1 MHARMQRGGSEASVD
16 VRRTALLFAT
26 AFAVL
31 LAHAATFLPFVCDDA
46 LISLRYAERLCQ
58 GHGLTWTDGERVEGY
73 TNLLWV
79 LLCAGLHWLGLDL
92 VTAARL
98 LGAACMALL
107 LAALAVLHPVRRAQ
121 AVWPVAVAPLLLA
134 ATPPLALWTFGGL
147 EPPLT
152 MALLAWSVLAGLA
165 LVRHPSIPRA
175 LTLGLPLALLVLAR
189 GDGPVFV
196 IGLALAA
203 AWLLRRNGLAAAL
216 GIAALWVLPP
226 LLAFAAQLGF
236 RLAYYHDWLPNTAY
250 VKVVP
255 TLSRALSGLIAYTLP
270 AALAMGGAVILAGV
284 GLVTAR
290 RRGDRLLP
298 CMTLLPALLWSVHIS
313 LIGGDY
319 MVGWRH
325 HLATATLLLLLGTAA
340 VPWWTARPRRW
351 RWALLL
357 LLASAAT
364 QLLDFETR
372 RARSEDWEWT
382 GKAVGTMLGSAFA
395 AQRPLVA
402 VEAAGTV
409 PFFSGLPA
417 LDLYGL
423 NDRHIARQPAHPG
436 LLIGHDHGDGLYALS
451 RRPDLVV
458 FGFYGATFF
467 GPSPSAEA
475 MVRTL
480 DFLSHYRPVV
490 FATAPPDPVRARLWV
505 RTDGLV
511 GIVRTDRG
519 IVVPAYL
526 FGALDPLHLDAP
538 DPQALVE
545 RFVQSPPQ
553 QARLDRDGNICGEV
567 LTAAPLSCSRVAV
580 PAGRWRV
587 ALQPRAAPFR
597 VFVRDSTSKLE
608 LPTAG
613 APDCI
618 AITASDGQLVDIVVQ
633 AQGPLPAQFTA
644 VRLEPVR

>member
-1 MHARMQRGGSEASVD
+1 MHAWMQRGGSEASVD
-16 VRRTALLFAT
+16 VRRTTLLFAA

-79 LLCAGLHWLGLDL
+79 LLCAALHWLGLDL
-92 VTAARL
+92 VTAARV

-107 LAALAVLHPVRRAQ
+107 LAAFAVLRPVRRGEA
-121 AVWPVAVAPLLLA
+121 AWPVAVAPLLLA

-152 MALLAWSVLAGLA
+152 LALLAWSVLAGLA
-165 LVRHPSIPRA
+165 LVRHPGPGRA
-175 LTLGLPLALLVLAR
+175 LWLGLPLALLVLAR

-203 AWLLRRNGLAAAL
+203 VWLRRRHGLSAL

-255 TLSRALSGLIAYTLP
+255 TLSRALSGVIAYTLP
-270 AALAMGGAVILAGV
+270 AALAMGGAVILSGL
-284 GLVTAR
+284 GLVAAR
-290 RRGDRLLP
+290 RRGEPRLP
-298 CMTLLPALLWSVHIS
+298 VMTLLPALLWSVHVS

-325 HLATATLLLLLGTAA
+325 HLPTATLLLLLGTAA
-340 VPWWTARPRRW
+340 VPWWTAAPRRW
-351 RWALLL
+351 RLVPLL

-382 GKAVGTMLGSAFA
+382 GKAVGTMLREAFA
-395 AQRPLVA
+395 SRRPLVA

-436 LLIGHDHGDGLYALS
+436 LLIGHDHGDGIYALS

-480 DFLSHYRPVV
+480 DFLANYRPVV
-490 FATAPPDPVRARLWV
+490 FATALPDPLRARLWV
-505 RTDGLV
+505 RLDGKA
-511 GIVRTDRG
+511 GILRDDRG
-519 IVVPAYL
+519 IAVPAYL
-526 FGALDPLHLDAP
+526 FGALDPLHLDGP

-545 RFVQSPPQ
+545 SFVQSPPQ
-553 QARLDRDGNICGEV
+553 EARLDGDGNIGAEA
-567 LTAAPLSCSRVAV
+567 LTAAPLSCGRIAV

-587 ALQPRAAPFR
+587 ALQPPTAPFR
-597 VFVRDSTSKLE
+597 VTVRDSKSKL
-608 LPTAG
+608 LLAPAG
-613 APDCI
+613 APDRV
-618 AITASDGQLVDIVVQ
+618 AISGQLVDLEVE
-633 AQGPLPAQFTA
+633 AQGPLPAWFA
-644 VRLEPVR
+644 SVRLEPVR